1 MKKKN
6 KNELMPTFH
15 RDTTSVK
22 RVEDT
27 RLAKMVL
34 YHSTTHENA
43 ASILRDGFRDSTD
56 HYMTENLHTGV
67 WLSDT
72 PLDENEGACSEALL
86 CVEVDEILMIPHEVI
101 EDGPCV
107 KGYREFLVPA
117 ATVNSS
123 EIRRVTRA

>member
-1 MKKKN
+1 MKRKP
-6 KNELMPTFH
+6 LMPTSY
-15 RDTTSVK
+15 RDPTSVK

-27 RLAKMVL
+27 CLTKIVL

-43 ASILRDGFRDSTD
+43 ANILCEGFRDRTD

-86 CVEVDEILMIPHEVI
+86 CVELDAMVVTPYEWV
-101 EDGPCV
+101 EDG

-117 ATVNSS
+117 TIVNRVPC
-123 EIRRVTRA
+123 RRR